1 MKHLLISLFVATSAL
16 NAIGQTNTVVAQN
29 TTSSNNE
36 TIEKEI
42 RKLEQDQVDYL
53 LRGDLDAMEKNWD
66 ADHTVNNPFNQIV
79 KASEG
84 TIRQG
89 MLTYS
94 SFVRDVQKVLIHGN
108 TVLVMGT
115 ESVVPKGNSPDA
127 GKTIQRRFTN
137 VWMKKNDKWLMIG
150 RHANTV
156 CEK

>member
-1 MKHLLISLFVATSAL
+1 MKYLLLSLFVATSAL
-16 NAIGQTNTVVAQN
+16 NAMGQTNTVVAQN
-29 TTSSNNE
+29 TTSYNNE

-53 LRGDLDAMEKNWD
+53 LRGDLDAMENNWD

-89 MLTYS
+89 LLTYS
-94 SFVRDVQKVLIHGN
+94 SFVRDVQKVIIHGN

-150 RHANTV
+150 RHANT
-156 CEK
+156 

>member
-1 MKHLLISLFVATSAL
+1 MKYLLISLFVATSAL
-16 NAIGQTNTVVAQN
+16 NTIGQTNTVVAQN

-79 KASEG
+79 KAKEG

-89 MLTYS
+89 SLTYS

-137 VWMKKNDKWLMIG
+137 VWMKKNDKWLLIG

>member
-1 MKHLLISLFVATSAL
+1 MKYLLISLFVATSAL
-16 NAIGQTNTVVAQN
+16 NTIGQTNTVVAQN

-66 ADHTVNNPFNQIV
+66 ADHMVNNPFNQIV

-89 MLTYS
+89 LLTYS
-94 SFVRDVQKVLIHGN
+94 SFVRDVQKVIIHGN
-108 TVLVMGT
+108 TVLVMGM

>member
-1 MKHLLISLFVATSAL
+1 MKYLLFSLFVATSAL
-16 NAIGQTNTVVAQN
+16 NVIGQTNTVVAQN
-29 TTSSNNE
+29 ATSSNNE

-53 LRGDLDAMEKNWD
+53 LRGDLVAMEKNWE

-89 MLTYS
+89 LLTYS

>member
-1 MKHLLISLFVATSAL
+1 MKYLLISFFVATSAL
-16 NAIGQTNTVVAQN
+16 NTIGQTNTVVAQN

-42 RKLEQDQVDYL
+42 RELEQDQVDYL

-89 MLTYS
+89 LLTYS
-94 SFVRDVQKVLIHGN
+94 SFVRDVQKVIIHGN

-137 VWMKKNDKWLMIG
+137 VWMKKNDKWLLIG

>member
-1 MKHLLISLFVATSAL
+1 MKYLLISFFVATSAL
-16 NAIGQTNTVVAQN
+16 NTIGQTNTVVAQN

-89 MLTYS
+89 LLTYS
-94 SFVRDVQKVLIHGN
+94 SFVRDVQKVIIHGN

-137 VWMKKNDKWLMIG
+137 VWMKKNDKWLLIG